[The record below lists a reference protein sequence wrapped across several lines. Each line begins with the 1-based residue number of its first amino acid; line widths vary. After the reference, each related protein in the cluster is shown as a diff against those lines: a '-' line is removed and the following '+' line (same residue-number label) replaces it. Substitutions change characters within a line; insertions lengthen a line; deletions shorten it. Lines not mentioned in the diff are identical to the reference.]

1 MFGLLFLGGL
11 IAAVVALPLFLIGV
25 VLRLVFRLVFLPFHI
40 LGALLGLGVIGLVLT
55 VLGIAFGVVLGS
67 LTLVG
72 LLTAG
77 FPVILVG
84 LLIWGLIRLLRGPKR
99 TQTTF

>member
-25 VLRLVFRLVFLPFHI
+25 VLRLVFHLVFLPFHI

-55 VLGIAFGVVLGS
+55 VLGVAFGVVLGS

-77 FPVILVG
+77 LPVILVG
-84 LLIWGLIRLLRGPKR
+84 LAIWGLIRLLRGPKR
-99 TQTTF
+99 TRTTF